1 MFSLSWLKSLHFVSK
16 TQIFHHQ
23 EHQEHQG
30 NWPTQGFCL
39 SWCPAPK
46 EVPWW
51 DWCLG
56 GEGFFRLVRL
66 RKVGRFLWFACIM
79 MTNMQAGYAAEA
91 SVAMQAQQ
99 VGAHSYYVQGQS
111 GAASAE
117 NQGFMSNAGFVV
129 TSDGV
134 VVFDALGT
142 PPLAE
147 KLIAEIRKV
156 TAQPIR
162 RVVVS
167 HWHADHY
174 YGLQAFKALGAE
186 VWAHATG
193 RPALATDAAA
203 ARLQQRRELLSPWVD
218 AGFRAIPADTW
229 LAGDTDFR
237 LGGLTFQLRSVGP
250 AHSAEDLALY
260 VKEDGV
266 LFAGDLVFRGR
277 VPFVG
282 DADSLAWLAA
292 LDQLSALQPRAMVP
306 GHGAVSVDPGGDLT
320 LTRDYLR
327 YLRSSMGRAVA
338 DFVPFDE
345 AYAATDWR
353 PWEKLPAFDA
363 ANRANAFNTYL
374 LMEQEAL
381 RK

>member
-1 MFSLSWLKSLHFVSK
+1 MYK
-16 TQIFHHQ
+16 
-23 EHQEHQG
+23 
-30 NWPTQGFCL
+30 
-39 SWCPAPK
+39 
-46 EVPWW
+46 
-51 DWCLG
+51 
-56 GEGFFRLVRL
+56 
-66 RKVGRFLWFACIM
+66 FLFTGMAVL
-79 MTNMQAGYAAEA
+79 MTQAGYAAEA
-91 SVAMQAQQ
+91 TVPMQARQI
-99 VGAHSYYVQGQS
+99 GAHSYYVQGQS

-129 TSDGV
+129 TADGV

-142 PPLAE
+142 PPLGE
-147 KLIAEIRKV
+147 KLIAEIRKI

-186 VWAHATG
+186 VWMHATG
-193 RPALATDAAA
+193 RAAMASEATA
-203 ARLQQRRELLSPWVD
+203 ARLQQRKETLAPWVD
-218 AGFRAIPADTW
+218 AGFHIVAADTW
-229 LAGDTDFR
+229 LTKDADFK
-237 LGGLTFQLRSVGP
+237 LGGLTFQLRYVGP
-250 AHSAEDLALY
+250 AHSPEDLVMY

-292 LDQLSALQPRAMVP
+292 LDQLLALRPRVLAP
-306 GHGAVSVDPGGDLT
+306 GHGAASTDPGGDLA

-338 DFVPFDE
+338 DFMPFDE
-345 AYAATDWR
+345 AYAAADWR
-353 PWEKLPAFDA
+353 PWEKLPAFA
-363 ANRANAFNTYL
+363 VANRANAYNTYL

>member
-1 MFSLSWLKSLHFVSK
+1 M
-16 TQIFHHQ
+16 
-23 EHQEHQG
+23 
-30 NWPTQGFCL
+30 
-39 SWCPAPK
+39 
-46 EVPWW
+46 
-51 DWCLG
+51 
-56 GEGFFRLVRL
+56 FRL
-66 RKVGRFLWFACIM
+66 FLMWFAGLAGLPVQ
-79 MTNMQAGYAAEA
+79 TGYAAEA
-91 SVAMQAQQ
+91 TVDLRAQKI
-99 VGAHSYYVQGQS
+99 GAHSYYVLGQS
-111 GAASAE
+111 GPATTA

-129 TSDGV
+129 TQEGV

-142 PPLAE
+142 PPLASR
-147 KLIAEIRKV
+147 LIAEIRKI
-156 TAQPIR
+156 TALPIR

-186 VWAHATG
+186 VWAHANG
-193 RPALATDAAA
+193 RAALASDAAA
-203 ARLQQRRELLSPWVD
+203 ARLQQRREDLSPWVD

-237 LGGLTFQLRSVGP
+237 LGGLTFQLRFSGP
-250 AHSAEDLALY
+250 AHSAEDLVMY

-282 DADSLAWLAA
+282 EADSLAWLAA
-292 LDQLSALQPRAMVP
+292 LDQLLALQPRTLVP
-306 GHGAVSVDPGGDLT
+306 GHGAASIQPSVDLT

-327 YLRSSMGRAVA
+327 FLRSSMGRAVA

-345 AYAATDWR
+345 AYSAADWR
-353 PWEKLPAFDA
+353 PWEKLPAFGV
-363 ANRANAFNTYL
+363 ANRPNAYNTYL

-381 RK
+381 RI